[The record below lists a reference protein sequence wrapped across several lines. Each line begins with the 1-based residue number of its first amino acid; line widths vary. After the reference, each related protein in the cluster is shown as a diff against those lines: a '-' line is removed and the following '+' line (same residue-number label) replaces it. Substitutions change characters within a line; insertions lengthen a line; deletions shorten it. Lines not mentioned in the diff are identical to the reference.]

1 MLAMAFLCQFDI
13 ILNIGIVKHW
23 YGMRNDVGRNAFT
36 RCMRWGK
43 RHTMKE
49 RVKNGSLLV
58 LAIIGI
64 LLIAFSLYGLFSQ
77 LWVKWIDGN
86 EEPTAQTE
94 TTPEAALPEEEMQA
108 QPVAPTDNTD
118 VPTPEEELYEPGD
131 NPDIDE
137 AIREELNRILNE
149 TAFFYHHD
157 TGRNKGYA
165 GEHRASFTNQTGVDF
180 GTIQLE
186 ISLYKLDNPR
196 QYGDDPTI
204 PDEPLEVHNAYVGP
218 LAAGET
224 VPLSFTSD
232 ADDYNYFLFGYS
244 YTLEE

>member
-1 MLAMAFLCQFDI
+1 
-13 ILNIGIVKHW
+13 
-23 YGMRNDVGRNAFT
+23 
-36 RCMRWGK
+36 
-43 RHTMKE
+43 MKE
-49 RVKNGSLLV
+49 RVKSGSLLL

-77 LWVKWIDGN
+77 LWAKWNDGR
-86 EEPTAQTE
+86 EDE
-94 TTPEAALPEEEMQA
+94 TVQETVLPDEEMQA
-108 QPVAPTDNTD
+108 QPIAPTDSTD
-118 VPTPEEELYEPGD
+118 VPVPEEELYQPGD
-131 NPDIDE
+131 NPDIDA

-149 TAFFYHHD
+149 TAFSYHND

-165 GEHRASFTNQTGVDF
+165 GEHRASFTNQTDVDF

-196 QYGDDPTI
+196 QYGDDATI

-232 ADDYNYFLFGYS
+232 TDDYNYFLFGYG
-244 YTLEE
+244 YTLEK

>member
-1 MLAMAFLCQFDI
+1 
-13 ILNIGIVKHW
+13 
-23 YGMRNDVGRNAFT
+23 
-36 RCMRWGK
+36 
-43 RHTMKE
+43 MKE
-49 RVKNGSLLV
+49 RVKNGSLFV

-77 LWVKWIDGN
+77 LWAKWNDGGKD
-86 EEPTAQTE
+86 ETVQTE
-94 TTPEAALPEEEMQA
+94 TVQEEVLPDEEMQA
-108 QPVAPTDNTD
+108 QPIAPTDSAD
-118 VPTPEEELYEPGD
+118 VSVPEEELYQPGD
-131 NPDIDE
+131 NPDIDA

-149 TAFFYHHD
+149 TAFSYHND

-165 GEHRASFTNQTGVDF
+165 GEHRASFTNQTDVDF
-180 GTIQLE
+180 ATIQLE

-196 QYGDDPTI
+196 QYGDDATI

-232 ADDYNYFLFGYS
+232 TDDYNYFLFGYG

>member
-1 MLAMAFLCQFDI
+1 
-13 ILNIGIVKHW
+13 
-23 YGMRNDVGRNAFT
+23 
-36 RCMRWGK
+36 
-43 RHTMKE
+43 MKE
-49 RVKNGSLLV
+49 RVKSGSLLL

-77 LWVKWIDGN
+77 LWAKWNDGR
-86 EEPTAQTE
+86 EDE
-94 TTPEAALPEEEMQA
+94 TVQETVLPDEEMQA
-108 QPVAPTDNTD
+108 QPIVPTDSAD
-118 VPTPEEELYEPGD
+118 VQVPAEELYQPGD
-131 NPDIDE
+131 NPDIDA

-149 TAFFYHHD
+149 TAFSYHDD

-165 GEHRASFTNQTGVDF
+165 GEHRASFTNQTDVNF

-196 QYGDDPTI
+196 QYGDDATI

-232 ADDYNYFLFGYS
+232 TDDYNYFLFGYG
-244 YTLEE
+244 YTLEK

>member
-1 MLAMAFLCQFDI
+1 
-13 ILNIGIVKHW
+13 
-23 YGMRNDVGRNAFT
+23 
-36 RCMRWGK
+36 
-43 RHTMKE
+43 MKE
-49 RVKNGSLLV
+49 RVKSGSLLL

-77 LWVKWIDGN
+77 LWAKWNDGR
-86 EEPTAQTE
+86 EDE
-94 TTPEAALPEEEMQA
+94 TVQEAALPDEEMQA
-108 QPVAPTDNTD
+108 QPIAPTDSAD
-118 VPTPEEELYEPGD
+118 VPAPEEELYQPGD
-131 NPDIDE
+131 NPDIDA

-149 TAFFYHHD
+149 TAFSYHND

-165 GEHRASFTNQTGVDF
+165 GEHRASITNQTDVDF

-196 QYGDDPTI
+196 QYGDDATI

-232 ADDYNYFLFGYS
+232 TDDYNYFLFGYG